1 MLHHPDCG
9 GVAMPE
15 YVIEREMPGV
25 GKLGAADLKEAS
37 QTSCSVLRD
46 LGPQIQWVHSYVTD
60 NKIYCVYR
68 APNEELIREHAKLG
82 GLPANKI
89 SQVRTT
95 IDPTTAE

>member
-1 MLHHPDCG
+1 
-9 GVAMPE
+9 MPE

-25 GKLGAADLKEAS
+25 GQLEPGDLKAAS

-46 LGPQIQWVHSYVTD
+46 LGPEIQWVHSYVTD

-68 APNEELIREHAKLG
+68 APNEDMIREHADRG

-89 SQVRTT
+89 SQVRST
-95 IDPTTAE
+95 INPTTAE